1 MKKSLALLLVAVLLL
16 GGFQFLS
23 EGGVSS
29 DESEEV
35 DFLNLCVIVPSE
47 FGDKSFN
54 DSARVGA
61 ENLVE
66 DFDVKLSTVECKNE
80 GYKQQ
85 LMTAA
90 KDNDM
95 VVAVGWEF
103 SEIKQVATEYP
114 DTKFIWVDNVVDGVE
129 SCPNILCIT
138 YKQNEGSF
146 LVGYV
151 AARLSQ
157 TNAVGVVGGEEESS
171 VIKDFVKG
179 FEQGARYA
187 NGGIKVYESYA
198 NGYEDPASGE
208 LCAKEL
214 HAQGAD
220 VIFQVA
226 GNTGNGVFKAA
237 KAEGFYAIG
246 VDMDQKLSAP
256 EYDSVI
262 ACSMM
267 KNVGASI
274 YDTVSEYIE
283 NDSWDGGRNRVLGME
298 DGYISVAYGDE
309 NSAQL
314 VDDDTKR
321 AVAEIAN
328 DIVSGKI
335 TVKSEM

>member
-23 EGGVSS
+23 EGGLSS

-54 DSARVGA
+54 DSAREGA

-80 GYKQQ
+80 GYKQH
-85 LMTAA
+85 LMAAA
-90 KDNDM
+90 KENDM

-103 SEIKQVATEYP
+103 SELKQVATEYP
-114 DTKFIWVDNVVDGVE
+114 DTKFIWVDNVVDSVE
-129 SCPNILCIT
+129 TSPNILCIT

-146 LVGYV
+146 VAGYI

-179 FEQGARYA
+179 FEQGAKYA
-187 NGGIKVYESYA
+187 NGGIKVYETYA

-214 HAQGAD
+214 YAKGAD

-226 GNTGNGVFKAA
+226 GNTGKGVFKAA
-237 KAEGFYAIG
+237 KEEGFYAIG
-246 VDMDQKLSAP
+246 VDMDQKLSMP

-267 KNVGASI
+267 KDVGMSI
-274 YDTVSEYIE
+274 YDAVKEYIE
-283 NDSWDGGRNRVLGME
+283 SEEWDGGRNRVLGME
-298 DGYISVAYGDE
+298 DGYVSVAYGDE
-309 NSAQL
+309 NSIQI
-314 VDDDTKR
+314 VDDITKSD
-321 AVAEIAN
+321 AEQVMKAI
-328 DIVSGKI
+328 ISGKI
-335 TVKSEM
+335 VVESAR